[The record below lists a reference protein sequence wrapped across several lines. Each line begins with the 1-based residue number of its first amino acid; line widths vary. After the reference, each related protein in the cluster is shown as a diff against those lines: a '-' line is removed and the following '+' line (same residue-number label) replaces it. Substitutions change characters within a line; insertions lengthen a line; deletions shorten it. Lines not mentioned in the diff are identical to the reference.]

1 MKETVAFQ
9 MMVLYRDFLAYTTG
23 ELKKLGLSF
32 GLMPLVLYIGKH
44 PRCSQADLTRMLRL
58 DWGYSQRSIKKLV
71 EVGLIR
77 KEYDDGHACNC
88 LTLTEAGEK
97 VFDASHNV
105 FASWDQLHTTGL
117 SPEERD
123 TLLRLLTRLTNDLK
137 ES

>member
-9 MMVLYRDFLAYTTG
+9 IMALYRDFLAYTTG
-23 ELKKLGLSF
+23 ELKRLGLSF
-32 GLMPLVLYIGKH
+32 GLMPIILYVGKH

-71 EVGLIR
+71 DSGFIR
-77 KEYDDGHACNC
+77 KEYNDGQACNC
-88 LTLTEAGEK
+88 LSLTSAGEEAFASSHA
-97 VFDASHNV
+97 VFQ
-105 FASWDQLHTTGL
+105 SWDQLHTTSL

-123 TLLRLLTRLTNDLK
+123 TLLRLLTRLTADMK